1 MTELSIIIVNYNG
14 TGFIEDCL
22 RSIRENIAVED
33 SNLSYEVIIVDN
45 CSNDNSLEYIGR
57 FCKKYADFRLIKN
70 IRNMGF
76 GTASNAG
83 ALEAR
88 GRFLLFLN
96 PDCRFLEKKIYK
108 IIKYYRKTKNIGA
121 LGVRML
127 DAEGNLQMSC
137 RAFPGIAIQFYESYF
152 LYRIF
157 KKSRIFGS
165 YFMTWWDHRTTGEVD
180 WLSGSFILIKK
191 QIFEGIGGFDS
202 DYFMY
207 SEDSDLCLRLHR
219 EGFKNH
225 YYCEYSVEHSDGGI
239 ASRDMARREAEVW
252 RSRRLYFKKNHSE
265 LSAIVFSFLYFLGLI
280 NRIIVF
286 GAASIFSVEVRRQ
299 KRLQWHIRAI
309 GSYFSGRYEGG
320 Q

>member
-1 MTELSIIIVNYNG
+1 MTDLSIIIVNYNG
-14 TGFIEDCL
+14 TGFIEGCL
-22 RSIRENIAVED
+22 ESILENFDVRS
-33 SNLSYEVIIVDN
+33 SSLSYEVIIIDN
-45 CSNDNSLEYIGR
+45 ASNDRSPDYISK
-57 FCKKYADFRLIKN
+57 FCKKHDYFRLIEN
-70 IRNMGF
+70 IENMGF
-76 GTASNAG
+76 GAASNTG

-96 PDCRFLEKKIYK
+96 PDCRLLEGGIKRVL
-108 IIKYYRKTKNIGA
+108 KYYGEANNIGA

-127 DAEGNLQMSC
+127 DAKGELQMSC
-137 RAFPGIAIQFYESYF
+137 RAFPGISSQFYESYF

-165 YFMTWWDHRTTGEVD
+165 YFMTWWDHYAAGEVD

-191 QIFEGIGGFDS
+191 QIFEGAGGFDS

-207 SEDSDLCLRLHR
+207 SEDSDLCLKLHR
-219 EGFKNH
+219 KGFRNH
-225 YYCEYSVEHSDGGI
+225 YYPGYCVEHADGGI

-252 RSRRLYFKKNHSE
+252 KSRRLYFMKNHSG
-265 LSAIVFSFLYFLGLI
+265 LHAIVFSLLYFLGLI

-286 GAASIFSVEVRRQ
+286 GIISVFSTEVRRQ
-299 KRLQWHIRAI
+299 RRVQWYIRTI
-309 GSYFSGRYEGG
+309 GTYFGRRHKSG